1 MNALRKT
8 GILAVALTIAVIGI
22 TGCPNP
28 GAPGQPPVSE
38 SFTVEMTAGEHGT
51 VSASPEIPADGKVAK
66 DTVITF
72 TATPDEGYIIGRWT
86 ISGGSI
92 VAGAGTRIKITSNTK
107 VHVSFNTEC
116 TVEMTA
122 GENGTVS
129 ADPEIP
135 ANRKI
140 AKDTVVTFT
149 AKPDKNF
156 MVEKWTV
163 TGGTVEEGGTSEST
177 TAKVKITS
185 DTKVEVSFIPDY
197 KPVAFNDLENYL
209 RNIASTT
216 EINYIRVTGLTAA
229 DLKGSSKPPYRQSEL
244 GKILKRT
251 TEEHLNPTKKI
262 ALKLD
267 SSELTGL
274 TDMSGCFYDCR
285 SLTQVSGIPDS
296 VTNMEGCFSYCTS
309 LTQAPVIPSGVTDM
323 EGCFYDCTSLT
334 QAPVIPSGVTDMKRC
349 FSFCE
354 RLTQAPVIPSGVTN
368 MEGCFS
374 SCSSLTQAPVIPS
387 GVTNMKGCFGACT
400 SLMQAPVI
408 PSSVLYM
415 NSCFAGCR
423 NITAV
428 TLKCDYNPGTIPG
441 SGSLHDGAFE
451 EVFYD
456 CYKLETGSI
465 KVPAAQLQTYKD
477 NAWTMRARAN
487 WFIGDGE

>member
-1 MNALRKT
+1 MLRKT
-8 GILAVALTIAVIGI
+8 GILAVALAVAVIGI

-72 TATPDEGYIIGRWT
+72 TATPDEGYIIGKWA

-92 VAGAGTRIKITSNTK
+92 VAGAGTRIKITSDTK

-135 ANRKI
+135 ASGKI

-177 TAKVKITS
+177 TAKVKITA

-197 KPVAFNDLENYL
+197 KPVAFNDLINYL

-229 DLKGSSKPPYRQSEL
+229 DLKGISNPPYEPISL
-244 GKILKRT
+244 GNILKWT
-251 TEEHLNPTKKI
+251 TQEGGNPTKKI

-274 TDMSGCFYDCR
+274 TDMSGCFSRCR
-285 SLTQVSGIPDS
+285 SLIQVSGIPDS
-296 VTNMEGCFSYCTS
+296 VTNMEGCFSYCSS
-309 LTQAPVIPSGVTDM
+309 LTQAPVIPSGVTNM
-323 EGCFYDCTSLT
+323 EGCFESCESLT
-334 QAPVIPSGVTDMKRC
+334 QAPVIPSGVTNMKRC
-349 FSFCE
+349 FAECE
-354 RLTQAPVIPSGVTN
+354 NLTQAPVIPSGVTD

-387 GVTNMKGCFGACT
+387 GV
-400 SLMQAPVI
+400 
-408 PSSVLYM
+408 LYM
-415 NSCFAGCR
+415 AYCFFRCG

-428 TLKCDYNPGTIPG
+428 TLKCDYNPGKIPG
-441 SGSLHDGAFE
+441 SGIHLDDAFKDVFDG
-451 EVFYD
+451 
-456 CYKLETGSI
+456 CNKLGTGSI

-477 NAWTMRARAN
+477 NAWTMDAQED
-487 WFIGDGE
+487 WFVGE

>member
-1 MNALRKT
+1 MKVLRKT
-8 GILAVALTIAVIGI
+8 GILAVVAAIAVIGI

-28 GAPGQPPVSE
+28 GTPGQSPVSE

-51 VSASPEIPADGKVAK
+51 VSATPAIPAGGKVAK

-72 TATPDEGYIIGRWT
+72 TATPDEGYIIGRWA

-177 TAKVKITS
+177 TAKVKITA
-185 DTKVEVSFIPDY
+185 DTKVEVSFILDY
-197 KPVAFNDLENYL
+197 KPVAFKNLGDYL
-209 RNIASTT
+209 SNTASTT
-216 EINYIRVTGLTAA
+216 EINYIRVTGLKAA
-229 DLKGSSKPPYRQSEL
+229 DLKGHVGYYSKSSDL
-244 GKILKRT
+244 GNILKY
-251 TEEHLNPTKKI
+251 NPTKKVV
-262 ALKLD
+262 LKFEEV
-267 SSELTGL
+267 SGL
-274 TDMSGCFYDCR
+274 TDMSDCFSGCESLIQAPVIPAGVTNMKGCFSGCK
-285 SLTQVSGIPDS
+285 SLTQAPVIPDS
-296 VTNMEGCFSYCTS
+296 VTNMEECFSDCRSLTQAPVIPSGVTNIKGCFESCTS
-309 LTQAPVIPSGVTDM
+309 LTQAPVIPSGVTNM
-323 EGCFYDCTSLT
+323 EKCFWWCT
-334 QAPVIPSGVTDMKRC
+334 
-349 FSFCE
+349 

-368 MEGCFS
+368 MYWCFNT
-374 SCSSLTQAPVIPS
+374 CPSLTQAPVIPS
-387 GVTNMKGCFGACT
+387 GVTNMEECF
-400 SLMQAPVI
+400 S
-408 PSSVLYM
+408 
-415 NSCFAGCR
+415 GCR

-428 TLKCDYNPGTIPG
+428 TLKCNYTAGGFNWAF
-441 SGSLHDGAFE
+441 SGCE
-451 EVFYD
+451 
-456 CYKLETGSI
+456 KLTAGSI

-477 NAWTMRARAN
+477 NASDMRAQAN
-487 WFIGDGE
+487 WFIADE